1 MECPYKDSLIPR
13 CDIQAH
19 PWRQHIEYCRV
30 CNEWRDLNNVGNP
43 IGHLMVI
50 GLMAAIVL
58 IVLQSAME
66 PEPTIDLPPQNS
78 TQAQSLEVVPP
89 VAL

>member
-1 MECPYKDSLIPR
+1 MDCPYKDSLIPR
-13 CDIQAH
+13 CDVQAH

-30 CNEWRDLNNVGNP
+30 CDEWRDLNDVGNP

-50 GLMAAIVL
+50 TLMAAIVL
-58 IVLQSAME
+58 IVLQSVME
-66 PEPTIDLPPQNS
+66 PEPTNPPPFQTS

-89 VAL
+89 VAP